1 MKLCDSARCT
11 GCHTCSQACPVGCI
25 TMVQNREGFWY
36 PQVDEAACL
45 SCGKCSAVCP
55 VMKSKPGQAV
65 QHAYACMHKD
75 EEVRLKSSSGGVF
88 TLLAE
93 AVLRQGGVVFG
104 AAFAED
110 FSVHHIAV
118 EQLENVEKLRGSKY
132 VQSTIGN
139 AYKECRAYLESGRL
153 VLFTGTPCQI
163 DGLLCF
169 LGKEYDNLL
178 TQDIICHGVAAP
190 AVWQKY
196 IAFREKKAMSKTR
209 RTFFRHKKY
218 GWKTFSVLFTFIN
231 NTEYAETLRT
241 DCFMQGYLANLFL
254 RQSCYRCHAKSL
266 TRKSDITLAD
276 FWGARHILPDMD
288 DDKGTSL
295 VLISSEKGQRL
306 FDEIQNGMSWKQVDF
321 SQAVSYNSAINK
333 SAPLPQKRDA
343 FCRAV
348 MEMPFD
354 EAIKR
359 HTDPKTV
366 ARIKKVCRR
375 MRSLLFK

>member
-1 MKLCDSARCT
+1 
-11 GCHTCSQACPVGCI
+11 
-25 TMVQNREGFWY
+25 VQNSEGFRH

-45 SCGKCSAVCP
+45 SCGKCSSVCP
-55 VMKSKPGQAV
+55 VIKSESGQAV
-65 QHAYACMHKD
+65 LDAYACMHKD
-75 EEVRLKSSSGGVF
+75 EAVRLKSSSGGVF

-93 AVLRQGGVVFG
+93 AILRQGGVVFG

-110 FSVHHIAV
+110 FSVHHVAV
-118 EQLENVEKLRGSKY
+118 ERLEDVAKLRGSKY

-153 VLFTGTPCQI
+153 VLFTGTPCQV

-178 TQDIICHGVAAP
+178 TQDLICHGAASP
-190 AVWQKY
+190 AVWEKY
-196 IAFREKKAMSKTR
+196 IEFREKKAASKTQGA
-209 RTFFRHKKY
+209 FFRHKKY
-218 GWKTFSVLFTFIN
+218 GWKTYSVLFTFIN
-231 NTEYAETLRT
+231 NTEYAQPLTKDL
-241 DCFMQGYLANLFL
+241 FMQGYLANLFL

-266 TRKSDITLAD
+266 TRRSDITLAD

-295 VLISSEKGQRL
+295 VLVSSEKGQKL
-306 FDEIQNGMSWKQVDF
+306 FNEIQDGMRWKQVDF
-321 SQAVSYNSAINK
+321 MQAIAYNSAINK
-333 SAPLPQKRDA
+333 SAPLPPRRDA

-359 HTDPKTV
+359 YTDSKAV
-366 ARIKKVCRR
+366 ARIKKLYRR
-375 MRSLLFK
+375 MRRLLFK